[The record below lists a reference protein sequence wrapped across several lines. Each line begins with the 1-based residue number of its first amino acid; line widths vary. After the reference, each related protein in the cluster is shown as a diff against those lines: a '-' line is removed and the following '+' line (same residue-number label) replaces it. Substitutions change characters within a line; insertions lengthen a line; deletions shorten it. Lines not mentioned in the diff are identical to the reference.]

1 MPDMINLDYFM
12 LLYCEFQ
19 KYVVRTMSVVGGEPK
34 RHANTSYIATTHT
47 FLISDY
53 YEFNYSL
60 CCGLRLRGSSCSI
73 KKLYWSYDH
82 VFLTV
87 NEPRCQLS
95 HHPRWRGRNRIRRRE
110 KRSKKSWEEGE
121 IGGKSREEGENV
133 S

>member
-1 MPDMINLDYFM
+1 
-12 LLYCEFQ
+12 
-19 KYVVRTMSVVGGEPK
+19 MSVVGGEPK
-34 RHANTSYIATTHT
+34 RHANTSYKATTHT

-87 NEPRCQLS
+87 NEPRCQP
-95 HHPRWRGRNRIRRRE
+95 HKADYRIIHVGGGRNRIGRRE
-110 KRSKKSWEEGE
+110 KWPKKSWGEGE
-121 IGGKSREEGENV
+121 IGEKSRGEGKNV